1 MIQLLMFTDKGVH
14 LNAKEFNEML
24 ADPNTVCVDMRNHY
38 ESEIGHFDGA
48 VTPDVDTFRDS
59 FRYYRRRFKRQ

>member
-1 MIQLLMFTDKGVH
+1 MPKILMP
-14 LNAKEFNEML
+14 ML

-48 VTPDVDTFRDS
+48 VNSRC
-59 FRYYRRRFKRQ
+59 RYV